1 MKNNQDQPSTDALEA
16 RAAEQRVELH
26 RCVNDL
32 RSTLREKLDVKKNAR
47 EHLGPSAGVAALA
60 GLALG
65 YALTGVF
72 TD

>member
-1 MKNNQDQPSTDALEA
+1 MTKTASTDTLEA
-16 RAAEQRVELH
+16 RAAEQRRQLH
-26 RCVNDL
+26 QSVAEL

-47 EHLGPSAGVAALA
+47 AHLAPAAGVAALA
-60 GLALG
+60 GLVLG